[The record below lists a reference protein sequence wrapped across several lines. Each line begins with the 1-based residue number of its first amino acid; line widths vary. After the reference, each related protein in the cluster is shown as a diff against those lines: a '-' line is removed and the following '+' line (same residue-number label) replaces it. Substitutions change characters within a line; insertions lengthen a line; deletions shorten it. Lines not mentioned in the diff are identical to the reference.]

1 MKRTLVVAAVWAV
14 MAGSVWG
21 QQKLPDLQ
29 VTKFKAPFCAM
40 PHDEATIEMA
50 VANFGDAGT
59 GFFEVTIFISDDL
72 ELDQS
77 DEGIYTFTH
86 SGLLARQIKS
96 TKKSFRIPPGVKLGA
111 FYIGAIL
118 DPKDAVEETNEANN
132 HSRPTPIQFVKPET
146 PAAAVLQRFREELA
160 ARDAVIAKL
169 QAQLA
174 PAKSG
179 SGSMPSEAE
188 IEILTASLR
197 RKFGELF
204 SGQGPMGQRYAIDDV
219 KIHKGKRDTSA
230 VVKCK
235 VLMHGRVEDSG
246 KMLFHLKDDKW
257 EYGGPAK

>member
-1 MKRTLVVAAVWAV
+1 MVAAVWAV

-40 PHDEATIEMA
+40 PLDEVTIEMA
-50 VANFGDAGT
+50 VANFGDAAT

-86 SGLLARQIKS
+86 HGVLSRQIKS
-96 TKKSFRIPPGVKLGA
+96 TKKSFRIPPEVKLGA

-118 DPKDAVEETNEANN
+118 DPKDAVEETNKANN
-132 HSRPTPIQFVKPET
+132 YCRPTPIQFVKPDT

-160 ARDAVIAKL
+160 ERDAVIAKL

-179 SGSMPSEAE
+179 KGSAMASEAE
-188 IEILTASLR
+188 LEILTASLR
-197 RKFGELF
+197 RKFRELF
-204 SGQGPMGQRYAIDDV
+204 SGEGPMGQRYAINDV
-219 KIHKGKRDTSA
+219 KIHKGKHATSA
-230 VVKCK
+230 VVKCQ

-246 KMLFHLKDDKW
+246 KMLFHFKDGKW